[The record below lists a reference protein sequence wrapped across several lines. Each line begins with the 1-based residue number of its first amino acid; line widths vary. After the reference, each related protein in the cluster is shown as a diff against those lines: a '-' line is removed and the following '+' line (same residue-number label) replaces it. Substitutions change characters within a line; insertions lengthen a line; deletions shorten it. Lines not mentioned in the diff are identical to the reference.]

1 MGFWGVFYIGKVKE
15 REFVIWGCLVC
26 GKVLVFK
33 AVFGRRFEM
42 GFFSTIL
49 GFCGFGFGI
58 SIGLVA
64 GYFLFIYFQPIDVE
78 VPLYLSVSFW
88 MFLCMYGHVLW
99 KIFGL
104 VCVVLIK
111 IVTFFFLVYLVI
123 GCSYRFKKNIFDAV
137 LGWWESK
144 TKWKKKKW
152 SPNTYEYMVWLL
164 LFANVGDL
172 VWSFVLV
179 FYCLENG
186 CD

>member
-111 IVTFFFLVYLVI
+111 IVTFFFFWCIWLLVAVI
-123 GCSYRFKKNIFDAV
+123 DFKKIFLMLCWVDEKAKQSERKRSEV
-137 LGWWESK
+137 LIHM
-144 TKWKKKKW
+144 
-152 SPNTYEYMVWLL
+152 NTW
-164 LFANVGDL
+164 
-172 VWSFVLV
+172 
-179 FYCLENG
+179 
-186 CD
+186 CDFCYLPM